1 MRICLMIFALSLM
14 ACEPK
19 IEYVAVRP
27 DIPPA
32 LLEPVPVSDRVA
44 KTYRDLAVL
53 ATEHLAGLNQANEQ
67 IEALAVIVGPK

>member
-1 MRICLMIFALSLM
+1 MRICLMIFALFLM
-14 ACEPK
+14 GCEPK

-27 DIPPA
+27 DIPHA

-53 ATEHLAGLNQANEQ
+53 ATEHLAGLETANAK
-67 IEALAVIVGPK
+67 IEALAVIVGPR